1 MAPNAEEELLVVK
14 PRGLQSEKERLRPP
28 TYNAEDYAIALRRWG
43 RRPLG
48 STQDSHGTL
57 PSTTSSSSGYASGS
71 GEMTLRQFTSVSE
84 LLNKLR
90 ADLRLAFPSFVQEFA
105 SPPAEGITL
114 LLETLR
120 GVQLAQTSP
129 PSGQSGPRVGTRR
142 AALDELG
149 CVECLAA
156 CGERCADA
164 PRLLAQAQ
172 PGLLALAVCLTSSL
186 NRSRVL
192 ALQLLTKVCQSPGGH
207 AAVSE
212 AVSTLRLRY
221 AEGGR
226 FRFLAGALLAPRA
239 AMALR
244 VAGISFLNAFLKS
257 APRTQTRLYIQTEAC
272 EAGLEPQVLQEWLK
286 EIDGHEEDALAD
298 ILHKEIQKWTQ
309 NCVDVEALQR
319 RVARSEENC
328 RILSKKVTILQSQL
342 QKLQLEKMNN
352 YNNQDRSKIVDKNPN
367 NQKLSSNAEDEGI
380 SSSERS
386 SSPEDLK
393 HRQTSG
399 KIQDND
405 QETTIDDVIEELRII
420 VKDAEEEFEDR
431 NQNSEI
437 INTKVSIKNEIK
449 TYDNKKSTVEI
460 KDNLSKTR
468 QITRTNIENVENLK
482 KNQIT
487 YFGSDQESINNNNN
501 NSRRAS
507 SQDSGHISK
516 SSMERGVK
524 IVVRGPDVEE
534 AIVPAI
540 LHPQPPRRTA
550 SCLSVMLAVRNCD
563 LVDHE
568 VYNSHDEEIEEETL
582 GDGSDSLL
590 SASRLKY
597 NDGKENPN
605 NNTNNF
611 PINSRVKVTE
621 NFEILHEFGNND
633 KKGPNSIPKATSD
646 QVAIVAN
653 HLESFKQFESSKNS
667 SQNHRQRSEVEKKKF
682 LRRSTSHD
690 FLESNNSSP
699 HSRRS
704 GSRIEGKIRK
714 FESLNSFD
722 ERQSLQN
729 FNRFMDSSSSNNR
742 QSYGNSNLKMR
753 RSESFHHVSYSSR
766 KDRCSSQGGSDSGLF
781 YITDYDLEP
790 YIPKKSTEIPPQPP
804 KSPNLTKSLDRIDEG
819 LDSMVDIVITEQKQH
834 WNILGQRFFKD
845 KSSSK
850 KENRGKSNRDS
861 LKEKEK
867 QKQNQRELKND
878 EHYNGYGGNKQLR
891 NDELYEDQRQWHSH
905 QHHDEVNGSRKLN
918 RLESPADDKF
928 TLPSQLNR
936 TGSRHDSFSYEKTGS
951 KFSGRPNES
960 GIFAGRPYDAFGLGK
975 NRFNAGKY
983 SGNHLPK
990 ESVGGVRNSTSS
1002 HVTKHGKVT
1011 DILSG
1016 LY

>member
-120 GVQLAQTSP
+120 GVQLAQASP

-298 ILHKEIQKWTQ
+298 ILHKEIQKWSQ

-319 RVARSEENC
+319 RVTRSEETC
-328 RILSKKVTILQSQL
+328 RILSKKITILQGQL

-352 YNNQDRSKIVDKNPN
+352 YNNSQERSKIIDKTN
-367 NQKLSSNAEDEGI
+367 NQKHSSNAEDEGI

-386 SSPEDLK
+386 SSPEELK
-393 HRQTSG
+393 HRQNE
-399 KIQDND
+399 IVPDND

-420 VKDAEEEFEDR
+420 VKDAEEEFEDQ
-431 NQNSEI
+431 NQTNLKKVNAHNSL
-437 INTKVSIKNEIK
+437 KNDE
-449 TYDNKKSTVEI
+449 KKSTSIEI
-460 KDNLSKTR
+460 KNSP
-468 QITRTNIENVENLK
+468 Q
-482 KNQIT
+482 KNQVT
-487 YFGSDQESINNNNN
+487 YFGSDKSERI
-501 NSRRAS
+501 SRKTS

-516 SSMERGVK
+516 SSTERGVK

-540 LHPQPPRRTA
+540 LHPQPPRRTT

-563 LVDHE
+563 LVDDHE

-597 NDGKENPN
+597 NDGKINSN
-605 NNTNNF
+605 NNF
-611 PINSRVKVTE
+611 DARVPGNTAIVDQIKVNE
-621 NFEILHEFGNND
+621 NFEILRETRTKSASDKSIIIGN
-633 KKGPNSIPKATSD
+633 
-646 QVAIVAN
+646 N
-653 HLESFKQFESSKNS
+653 HLESKSISKQNNS
-667 SQNHRQRSEVEKKKF
+667 NNSQQQNHRHRSEVEKKKF
-682 LRRSTSHD
+682 LRRATSHD

-729 FNRFMDSSSSNNR
+729 FSRFTDGNLSSSNNR
-742 QSYGNSNLKMR
+742 HASHGNLNNLKMR
-753 RSESFHHVSYSSR
+753 RSESFHHVSHPR
-766 KDRCSSQGGSDSGLF
+766 KDHCSSQGGSDSGLF

-790 YIPKKSTEIPPQPP
+790 YTPKKITEVES
-804 KSPNLTKSLDRIDEG
+804 KSPNLLTKSLDRIDEG

-845 KSSSK
+845 KSSK
-850 KENRGKSNRDS
+850 KEKSTHHHNNI
-861 LKEKEK
+861 EIKEK
-867 QKQNQRELKND
+867 QRQRLNPRELKSD
-878 EHYNGYGGNKQLR
+878 ELNYSGYFGGNKQLR
-891 NDELYEDQRQWHSH
+891 NDELYEDQRQWH
-905 QHHDEVNGSRKLN
+905 HHDEVNGSRKLQH
-918 RLESPADDKF
+918 RLESPSDDKS
-928 TLPSQLNR
+928 TIPQSR

-951 KFSGRPNES
+951 KFTGRPNES

-1002 HVTKHGKVT
+1002 LVTKHGKVT